1 MWDVFISHASE
12 DKEKIAAPLAD
23 ELQRRGLRIWYAD
36 FSLELGD
43 SLRRSI
49 DTGLARSRFGVIILS
64 PRFFSKHWPQRELDG
79 LSSREVSGE
88 KVILPVWHGVT
99 HAEVAAHS
107 PSLADR
113 LAVST
118 NQSIAQVA
126 DAIEQVVRRGGSAAE
141 TPPRAPGRV
150 GAYYSRPTHLF
161 LLGLGFVA
169 ILAFVIF
176 AVITREPGTA
186 STGLPDRPVADT
198 RRTIAL
204 PRRFEASGTV
214 RFSDHRPADGV
225 EVSIPLLR
233 LSDRTNANGTF
244 HLGQIDPVPGMD
256 SLDMRIAV
264 EDTVFERRIALNA
277 ASLDIVLA
285 YFPRSEPLPDTPGV
299 APPKASPPDSP
310 NPALPEPGPGRATV
324 REPEPRSRPEPTTGS
339 VAGYVNAAI
348 GGEQYKH
355 YGMTVTGS
363 GTCRLRGR
371 VQVLRGGNREV
382 HIVVLTADEYEL
394 YRVKGPYS
402 EIFRER
408 NTSDYTLDVELP
420 GPGRYELVIS
430 NRTSWLTPKYVL
442 VENVRWECTGGGS

>member
-49 DTGLARSRFGVIILS
+49 DAGLAQSRFGVIILS
-64 PRFFSKHWPQRELDG
+64 PRFFAKHWPQRELDG
-79 LSSREVSGE
+79 LTSREVPGE

-118 NQSIAQVA
+118 DKSIAHIA
-126 DAIEQVVRRGGSAAE
+126 DAIEQAVRRGGAAAG
-141 TPPRAPGRV
+141 TPPRARARTRV
-150 GAYYSRPTHLF
+150 HDSRRTNLF
-161 LLGLGFVA
+161 LLALGFVA
-169 ILAFVIF
+169 VLALVIVV
-176 AVITREPGTA
+176 VITRRAETA
-186 STGLPDRPVADT
+186 STEFPDPSVADNT
-198 RRTIAL
+198 DSTAP
-204 PRRFEASGTV
+204 PRPFEATGRI
-214 RFSDHRPADGV
+214 RFSDHRPAEGA

-233 LSDRTNANGTF
+233 LSDRTNANGNF
-244 HLGQIDPVPGMD
+244 YLGQIDRAPGTD
-256 SLDMRIAV
+256 SLDLRIAI
-264 EDTVFERRIALNA
+264 EDTVFRRRIALNA

-285 YFPRSEPLPDTPGV
+285 YLPEKNTLPNTPVAVPR
-299 APPKASPPDSP
+299 SPPDSP
-310 NPALPEPGPGRATV
+310 IQALPEPPERVSV
-324 REPEPRSRPEPTTGS
+324 REPEPRRRPEPTTGS
-339 VAGYVNAAI
+339 VVGHVNAAI

-355 YGMTVTGS
+355 FGMTVTGS

-371 VQVLRGGNREV
+371 VQVLRGGDRDV

-394 YRVKGPYS
+394 YRVKRPYS